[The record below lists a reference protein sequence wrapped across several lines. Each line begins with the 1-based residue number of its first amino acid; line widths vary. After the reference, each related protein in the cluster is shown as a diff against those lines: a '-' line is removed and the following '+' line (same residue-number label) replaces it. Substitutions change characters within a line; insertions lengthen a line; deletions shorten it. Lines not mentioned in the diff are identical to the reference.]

1 MGPKGCAR
9 CGGTGYR
16 GRIGLFEVM
25 PMSEEIRRMA
35 MENKSSDDV
44 SAQAVREGM
53 RSMRADG
60 LDKVKAGLTSMVELG
75 RVTSL
80 N

>member
-1 MGPKGCAR
+1 
-9 CGGTGYR
+9 
-16 GRIGLFEVM
+16 
-25 PMSEEIRRMA
+25 MA
-35 MENKSSDDV
+35 MENKSADDV
-44 SAQAVREGM
+44 AAVAVREGM